1 MMSEFEKIVSEIKK
15 VINGKESAIR
25 IILCAILANENVL
38 IEDIPGTGKTT
49 LVKAFSKVLQL
60 TSKRIQMTS
69 DTLPSDITGYSI
81 YNKEMEKFE
90 FIKGPVFCNI
100 LLADELNRTSGRT
113 QSALLEAMEE
123 HQVTVDGKTYKLDE
137 PFSVIATQNPYGY
150 VGTQQLPQAQLDRF
164 SVKISLGYPSVDEEV
179 NMLLNRRTENPLD
192 KLDYLLSKKEFEDMQ
207 NSVKEIFVNESI
219 ARYIATLVN
228 ITRNSNYVE
237 CGGSPRVMVSVMNLS
252 KAVAFSHNRNYVI
265 PEDVKEIFVQAVSHR
280 ITLKKEYKGKVTSES
295 LMKNIL
301 STTVMPGVQ
310 NA

>member
-1 MMSEFEKIVSEIKK
+1 MSEFEKIVSEIKK

-81 YNKEMEKFE
+81 YNKEMGKFE

-123 HQVTVDGKTYKLDE
+123 HHVTVDGKTYKLDE

-179 NMLLNRRTENPLD
+179 NILLNRRTENPLD
-192 KLDYLLSKKEFEDMQ
+192 KLDYVISKKEFEDMQ

>member
-1 MMSEFEKIVSEIKK
+1 MSEFEKIVSEIKK

-81 YNKEMEKFE
+81 YNKEMGKFE

-164 SVKISLGYPSVDEEV
+164 SVKISLGYPGVDEEV

-192 KLDYLLSKKEFEDMQ
+192 KLDYVLSRKEFEDMQ
-207 NSVKEIFVNESI
+207 NSVKEVFVNESI

-252 KAVAFSHNRNYVI
+252 KAVAYSHNRNYVI

>member
-1 MMSEFEKIVSEIKK
+1 MSGFEKIVSEINK
-15 VINGKESAIR
+15 VINGKESEIR

-81 YNKEMEKFE
+81 YNKEMGKFE
-90 FIKGPVFCNI
+90 FIKGPIFCNI

-179 NMLLNRRTENPLD
+179 NILLNRRTENPLD
-192 KLDYLLSKKEFEDMQ
+192 KLDYVISKKEFEDMQ

>member
-1 MMSEFEKIVSEIKK
+1 MSEFEKIVSEIKK

-81 YNKEMEKFE
+81 YNKEMGKFE

-179 NMLLNRRTENPLD
+179 NILLNRRTENPLD
-192 KLDYLLSKKEFEDMQ
+192 KLDYVISKKEFEDMQ

-219 ARYIATLVN
+219 ARYIAILVN

>member
-1 MMSEFEKIVSEIKK
+1 MSEFEKIVSEINK

-81 YNKEMEKFE
+81 YNKEMGKFE

-150 VGTQQLPQAQLDRF
+150 VGTQHLPQAQLDRF

-179 NMLLNRRTENPLD
+179 NILLNRRTENPLD
-192 KLDYLLSKKEFEDMQ
+192 KLDYVISKKEFEDMQ

-265 PEDVKEIFVQAVSHR
+265 PEDVKKIFVQAVSHR

>member
-1 MMSEFEKIVSEIKK
+1 MSEFEKIVSEIKK

-81 YNKEMEKFE
+81 YNKEMGKFE

-192 KLDYLLSKKEFEDMQ
+192 KLDYVISKKEFEDMQ

-237 CGGSPRVMVSVMNLS
+237 CGGSPRAMVSVMNLS

>member
-1 MMSEFEKIVSEIKK
+1 MSEFEKIVSEIKK

-25 IILCAILANENVL
+25 IILCAILADENVL

-81 YNKEMEKFE
+81 YNKEMGKFE

-179 NMLLNRRTENPLD
+179 NILLNRRTENPLD
-192 KLDYLLSKKEFEDMQ
+192 KLDYVISKKEFEDMQ
-207 NSVKEIFVNESI
+207 NYVKEIFVNESI

>member
-1 MMSEFEKIVSEIKK
+1 MSEFEKIVSEIKK

-81 YNKEMEKFE
+81 YNKEMGKFE
-90 FIKGPVFCNI
+90 FIKGSVFCNI

-179 NMLLNRRTENPLD
+179 NILLNRRTENPLD
-192 KLDYLLSKKEFEDMQ
+192 KLDYVISKKEFEDMQ

>member
-1 MMSEFEKIVSEIKK
+1 MSEFEKIVSEINK

-81 YNKEMEKFE
+81 YNKEMGKFE
-90 FIKGPVFCNI
+90 FIKGPIFCNI

-164 SVKISLGYPSVDEEV
+164 SVKISLGYPGVDEEV
-179 NMLLNRRTENPLD
+179 NILLNRRTENPLD
-192 KLDYLLSKKEFEDMQ
+192 KLDYVISKKEFEDMQ

>member
-1 MMSEFEKIVSEIKK
+1 MSEFEKIVSEIKK
-15 VINGKESAIR
+15 VINGKESAIK

-81 YNKEMEKFE
+81 YNKEMGKFE

-164 SVKISLGYPSVDEEV
+164 SVKISLGYPGVDEEV

-192 KLDYLLSKKEFEDMQ
+192 KLDYVLSRKEFEDMQ
-207 NSVKEIFVNESI
+207 NSVKEVFVNESI

-237 CGGSPRVMVSVMNLS
+237 CGGSPRVMISVMNLS
-252 KAVAFSHNRNYVI
+252 KAVAYSHNRNYVI

>member
-1 MMSEFEKIVSEIKK
+1 MSEFEKIVSEIKK

-81 YNKEMEKFE
+81 YNKEMGKLE

-164 SVKISLGYPSVDEEV
+164 SIKISLGYPSVDEEV
-179 NMLLNRRTENPLD
+179 NILLNRRTENPLD
-192 KLDYLLSKKEFEDMQ
+192 KLDYVISKKEFEDMQ

-265 PEDVKEIFVQAVSHR
+265 PEDVKGIFVQAVSHR

-301 STTVMPGVQ
+301 SKTVMPGVQ

>member
-1 MMSEFEKIVSEIKK
+1 MSEFEKIVNEINK

-81 YNKEMEKFE
+81 YDKELGKFE

-164 SVKISLGYPSVDEEV
+164 SVKISLGYPGVDEEV

-192 KLDYLLSKKEFEDMQ
+192 KLDYVLSRKEFEDMK
-207 NSVKEIFVNESI
+207 NSVKEVFVNESI

-252 KAVAFSHNRNYVI
+252 KAVAYSHNRNYVI

>member
-1 MMSEFEKIVSEIKK
+1 MSEFEKIVSEIKK

-81 YNKEMEKFE
+81 YNKEMGKFE

-164 SVKISLGYPSVDEEV
+164 SVKIYLGYPSVDEEV
-179 NMLLNRRTENPLD
+179 NILLNRRTENPLD
-192 KLDYLLSKKEFEDMQ
+192 KLDYVISKKEFEDMQ

>member
-1 MMSEFEKIVSEIKK
+1 MSEFEKIVSEIKK

-81 YNKEMEKFE
+81 YDKELGKFE

-164 SVKISLGYPSVDEEV
+164 SVKISLGYPGVDEEV

-192 KLDYLLSKKEFEDMQ
+192 KLDYVLSRKEFEDMQ
-207 NSVKEIFVNESI
+207 NSVKEVFVNESI

-252 KAVAFSHNRNYVI
+252 KAVAYSHNRNYVI

>member
-1 MMSEFEKIVSEIKK
+1 MSKFEKIVSEINK

-81 YNKEMEKFE
+81 YDKELGKFK

-164 SVKISLGYPSVDEEV
+164 SVKISLGYPGVDEEV

-192 KLDYLLSKKEFEDMQ
+192 KLDYVLSRKEFEDMQ
-207 NSVKEIFVNESI
+207 NSVKEVFVNESI

-252 KAVAFSHNRNYVI
+252 KAVACSHNRNYVI

>member
-1 MMSEFEKIVSEIKK
+1 MSEFEKIVSEIKK

-69 DTLPSDITGYSI
+69 DTLPSEITGYSI

-179 NMLLNRRTENPLD
+179 NILLNRRTENPLD
-192 KLDYLLSKKEFEDMQ
+192 KLDYVISKKEFEDMQ

>member
-1 MMSEFEKIVSEIKK
+1 MSEFEKIVSEIKK

-81 YNKEMEKFE
+81 YNKEMGKFE

-179 NMLLNRRTENPLD
+179 NILLNRRTENPLD
-192 KLDYLLSKKEFEDMQ
+192 KLDYVISKKEFEDMQ

-252 KAVAFSHNRNYVI
+252 KAVAFSNNRNYVI

>member
-1 MMSEFEKIVSEIKK
+1 MSEFEKIVSEINK

-81 YNKEMEKFE
+81 YNKEMGKFE

-150 VGTQQLPQAQLDRF
+150 VGTQHLPQAQLDRF
-164 SVKISLGYPSVDEEV
+164 SVKISLGYPGVDEEV
-179 NMLLNRRTENPLD
+179 NILLNRRTENPLD
-192 KLDYLLSKKEFEDMQ
+192 KLDYVISKKEFEDMQ
-207 NSVKEIFVNESI
+207 NSVNEIFVNESI

>member
-1 MMSEFEKIVSEIKK
+1 MSEFEKIVNEIKK

-81 YNKEMEKFE
+81 YDKELGKFE

-164 SVKISLGYPSVDEEV
+164 SVKISLGYPGVDEEV

-192 KLDYLLSKKEFEDMQ
+192 KLDYVLSRKEFEDMQ
-207 NSVKEIFVNESI
+207 NSVKEVFVNESI

-252 KAVAFSHNRNYVI
+252 KAVAYSHNRNYVI

-280 ITLKKEYKGKVTSES
+280 ITLKKEYKGKVTSED

>member
-1 MMSEFEKIVSEIKK
+1 MSEFEKIVSEINK

-81 YNKEMEKFE
+81 YNKEMGKFE
-90 FIKGPVFCNI
+90 FIKGPIFCNI

-164 SVKISLGYPSVDEEV
+164 SVKISLGYPSVDEEI
-179 NMLLNRRTENPLD
+179 NILLNRRTENPLD
-192 KLDYLLSKKEFEDMQ
+192 KLDYVISKKEFEDMQ

-280 ITLKKEYKGKVTSES
+280 ITLKKEYKGKVTSED

>member
-1 MMSEFEKIVSEIKK
+1 MSEFEKIVSEIKK

-81 YNKEMEKFE
+81 YNKEMGKFE

-179 NMLLNRRTENPLD
+179 NILLNRRTENPLD
-192 KLDYLLSKKEFEDMQ
+192 KLNYVISKKEFEDMQ

>member
-1 MMSEFEKIVSEIKK
+1 MSEFEKIVSEINK

-25 IILCAILANENVL
+25 IILFAILANENVL

-81 YNKEMEKFE
+81 YDKEMGKFE

-179 NMLLNRRTENPLD
+179 NILLNRRTENPLD
-192 KLDYLLSKKEFEDMQ
+192 KLDYVISKKEFEDMQ

-280 ITLKKEYKGKVTSES
+280 ITLKKEYKGIVTSES

>member
-1 MMSEFEKIVSEIKK
+1 MSEFEKIVSNINK

-81 YNKEMEKFE
+81 YNKEMGKFE

-123 HQVTVDGKTYKLDE
+123 RQVTVDGKTYKLDE
-137 PFSVIATQNPYGY
+137 PFFVIATQNPYGY

-164 SVKISLGYPSVDEEV
+164 SIKISLGYPSVDEEV
-179 NMLLNRRTENPLD
+179 NILLNRRTENPLD
-192 KLDYLLSKKEFEDMQ
+192 KLDYVISKKEFEDMQ

-280 ITLKKEYKGKVTSES
+280 ITLKKEYKGRVTSES

>member
-1 MMSEFEKIVSEIKK
+1 MSEFEKIVSEIKK

-81 YNKEMEKFE
+81 YNKEMGKFE

-179 NMLLNRRTENPLD
+179 NILLNRRTENPLD
-192 KLDYLLSKKEFEDMQ
+192 KLDYVISKKEFEDMQ

-237 CGGSPRVMVSVMNLS
+237 CGGRPRVMVSVMNLS

>member
-1 MMSEFEKIVSEIKK
+1 MSEFEKIVSNINK

-69 DTLPSDITGYSI
+69 DTLPPDITGYSI
-81 YNKEMEKFE
+81 YNKEMGKFE

-123 HQVTVDGKTYKLDE
+123 RQVTVDGKTYKLDE
-137 PFSVIATQNPYGY
+137 PFFVIATQNPYGY

-164 SVKISLGYPSVDEEV
+164 SIKISLGYPSVDEEV
-179 NMLLNRRTENPLD
+179 NILLNRRTENPLD
-192 KLDYLLSKKEFEDMQ
+192 KLDYVISKKEFEDMQ

-280 ITLKKEYKGKVTSES
+280 ITLKKEYKGIVTSES

>member
-1 MMSEFEKIVSEIKK
+1 MSEFEKIVSEINK
-15 VINGKESAIR
+15 VINGKKSAIR

-81 YNKEMEKFE
+81 YNKEMGKFE

-179 NMLLNRRTENPLD
+179 NILLNRRTENPLD
-192 KLDYLLSKKEFEDMQ
+192 KLDYVISKKEFEDMQ

-265 PEDVKEIFVQAVSHR
+265 PEDVKKIFVQAVSHR
-280 ITLKKEYKGKVTSES
+280 ITLKKEYKGIVTSES

>member
-1 MMSEFEKIVSEIKK
+1 MSEFEKIVNEINK

-60 TSKRIQMTS
+60 TGKRIQMTS

-81 YNKEMEKFE
+81 YNKEMGKLE

-179 NMLLNRRTENPLD
+179 NMLLNRRNENPLD
-192 KLDYLLSKKEFEDMQ
+192 KLDYVISKKEFEDMQ

>member
-1 MMSEFEKIVSEIKK
+1 MSEFEKIVSEIKK

-25 IILCAILANENVL
+25 IILCTILANENVL

-81 YNKEMEKFE
+81 YNKEMGKFE

-179 NMLLNRRTENPLD
+179 NILLNRRTENPLD
-192 KLDYLLSKKEFEDMQ
+192 KLDYVISKKEFEDMQ

>member
-1 MMSEFEKIVSEIKK
+1 MSEFEKIVSEIKK

-81 YNKEMEKFE
+81 YNKEMGKFE

-164 SVKISLGYPSVDEEV
+164 SVKISLGYPGVDEEV

-192 KLDYLLSKKEFEDMQ
+192 KLDYVISKKEFEDMQ

-295 LMKNIL
+295 FMKNIL

>member
-1 MMSEFEKIVSEIKK
+1 
-15 VINGKESAIR
+15 
-25 IILCAILANENVL
+25 
-38 IEDIPGTGKTT
+38 
-49 LVKAFSKVLQL
+49 
-60 TSKRIQMTS
+60 
-69 DTLPSDITGYSI
+69 
-81 YNKEMEKFE
+81 
-90 FIKGPVFCNI
+90 
-100 LLADELNRTSGRT
+100 
-113 QSALLEAMEE
+113 MEE

-179 NMLLNRRTENPLD
+179 NILLNRRTENPLD
-192 KLDYLLSKKEFEDMQ
+192 KLDYVISKKEFEDMQ

-237 CGGSPRVMVSVMNLS
+237 YGGSPRVMVSVMNLS

>member
-1 MMSEFEKIVSEIKK
+1 MSEFEKIVSEIKK

-81 YNKEMEKFE
+81 YNKEMGKFE
-90 FIKGPVFCNI
+90 FIKGPIFCNI

-164 SVKISLGYPSVDEEV
+164 SVKISLGYPGVDEEV

-192 KLDYLLSKKEFEDMQ
+192 KLDYVLSRKEFEDMQ
-207 NSVKEIFVNESI
+207 NSVKEVFVNESI

-252 KAVAFSHNRNYVI
+252 KAVAYSHNRNYVI

>member
-1 MMSEFEKIVSEIKK
+1 MSEFEKIVSEIKK

-49 LVKAFSKVLQL
+49 LVKAFSKVVQL

-69 DTLPSDITGYSI
+69 DTLQSDITGYSI
-81 YNKEMEKFE
+81 YNKEMGKFE
-90 FIKGPVFCNI
+90 FIKGPVFWNI

-179 NMLLNRRTENPLD
+179 NILLNRRTENPLD
-192 KLDYLLSKKEFEDMQ
+192 KLDYVISKKEFEDMQ

-237 CGGSPRVMVSVMNLS
+237 YGGSPRVMVSVMNLS

>member
-1 MMSEFEKIVSEIKK
+1 MSEFEKIVSEINK

-81 YNKEMEKFE
+81 YDKELGKFE

-179 NMLLNRRTENPLD
+179 NILLNRRTENPLD
-192 KLDYLLSKKEFEDMQ
+192 KLDYVISKKEFEDMQ
-207 NSVKEIFVNESI
+207 NSVNEIFVNESI

>member
-1 MMSEFEKIVSEIKK
+1 MSEFEKIVEEINK
-15 VINGKESAIR
+15 VINGNEKSIR

-60 TSKRIQMTS
+60 KSKRIQMTS

-81 YNKEMEKFE
+81 YNKDKGEFKF
-90 FIKGPVFCNI
+90 IRGPIFSNI

-123 HQVTVDGKTYKLDE
+123 HQVTVDGDTYKLEE

-164 SVKISLGYPSVDEEV
+164 SVKISLGYPSVEEEV
-179 NMLLNRRTENPLD
+179 NMLLNRRQDNPLD
-192 KLDYLLSKKEFEDMQ
+192 KLDYQITREEFSTMQ
-207 NSVKEIFVNESI
+207 NSVKEIFVDENI
-219 ARYIATLVN
+219 ARYIVALVN
-228 ITRNSNYVE
+228 AARSNNYIE
-237 CGGSPRVMVSVMNLS
+237 CGASPRVMVSIMNLS
-252 KAVAFSHNRNYVI
+252 KAVAYSHGRDYVI
-265 PEDVKEIFVQAVSHR
+265 PEDVKEIFVQSVSHR
-280 ITLKKEYKGKVTSES
+280 ISLNRSYKNTTTTSEVAE
-295 LMKNIL
+295 NIL
-301 STTVMPGVQ
+301 NTTQMPGVQ

>member
-1 MMSEFEKIVSEIKK
+1 MSEFEKIVSEIKK

-81 YNKEMEKFE
+81 YDKELGKFE

-164 SVKISLGYPSVDEEV
+164 SVKISLGYPGVDEEV

-192 KLDYLLSKKEFEDMQ
+192 KLDYTLSENDFEDMQ
-207 NSVKEIFVNESI
+207 NSVKEVFVNESI

-228 ITRNSNYVE
+228 ITRNSNYIE

-252 KAVAFSHNRNYVI
+252 KAVAYSHNRNYVI

>member
-1 MMSEFEKIVSEIKK
+1 MSEFEKIVSEINK

-81 YNKEMEKFE
+81 YNKEMGKFE

-179 NMLLNRRTENPLD
+179 NILLNRRTENPLD
-192 KLDYLLSKKEFEDMQ
+192 KLDYVISKKEFEDMQ

-280 ITLKKEYKGKVTSES
+280 ITLKKEYKGIVTSES

>member
-1 MMSEFEKIVSEIKK
+1 MSEFEKIVSEIKK

-81 YNKEMEKFE
+81 YNKEMGKFE

-179 NMLLNRRTENPLD
+179 NILLNRRTENPLD
-192 KLDYLLSKKEFEDMQ
+192 KLDYVISKKEFEDMQ

-252 KAVAFSHNRNYVI
+252 KVVAFSHNRNYVI

>member
-1 MMSEFEKIVSEIKK
+1 MSEFEKIVNEINK

-81 YNKEMEKFE
+81 YDKELGKFE

-192 KLDYLLSKKEFEDMQ
+192 KLDYVLSRKEFEDMQ
-207 NSVKEIFVNESI
+207 NSVKEVFVNESI

-252 KAVAFSHNRNYVI
+252 KAVAYSHNRNYVI